1 MTSDINT
8 RVYRRYGW
16 ERNRILLYKQDR
28 VAELS
33 EQLKA
38 LDRRDDRLQSP
49 GLYSRRDD
57 EEQEPC
63 QRPHLI
69 RRLESELKEYD
80 DILLREHA
88 ITSIPNP
95 TRSTHRSI
103 FDWVYNNKPI
113 VRDEYQYLYQQDDF
127 VLLGSQHDRWLWSFE
142 EKIWALGH
150 NRLFRVSMHALSYGV
165 LLRCDY
171 VGTQNTPLKKTVV
184 GAQSINTASREHRH
198 SSGRSRNKT
207 LIQIIH

>member
-1 MTSDINT
+1 MEDMTNLDYYNVRALRTDHVRFLIKALVEDFPDGYPRLAGFMASDINT

-33 EQLKA
+33 DQLKA

-57 EEQEPC
+57 EELEPC

-88 ITSIPNP
+88 ITSIPSP
-95 TRSTHRSI
+95 SRRTHKSV
-103 FDWVYNNKPI
+103 FDWIYNNKPV

-150 NRLFRVSMHALSYGV
+150 NPLFKVSRHALF
-165 LLRCDY
+165 
-171 VGTQNTPLKKTVV
+171 PLYP
-184 GAQSINTASREHRH
+184 AQSH
-198 SSGRSRNKT
+198 
-207 LIQIIH
+207 